1 MSTDRSNP
9 ADDASRPHQTP
20 VAVPRR
26 GSHVASSSDS
36 GSDSGSGQGGWPS
49 QAGESEWDEKPQ
61 WSGGEESGQA
71 EAVPWRA
78 EESSWPQAAE
88 APWQPDNGNAEQPS
102 WQQSEQ
108 AWPQQEEQAWP
119 QQEQPAWNA
128 SAQPNWGAGEQQQGQ
143 QNEGDW
149 QQQPNEQQPG
159 WTQQGPGSGQ
169 QHAVSAEHS
178 HQAPYAPPAEHAT
191 VRAASGPPGL
201 NDESLLTHRRQSSSR
216 GWRRAVST
224 ITLGAVKPGLSAA
237 EVTEAEQLRS
247 IRTPIRGCHRI
258 GVVSLKGGIG
268 KTTTAAGLGLA
279 LATTRGDGVVAVDAN
294 PDAGTLSDRLVGAPP
309 DAYSG
314 AEWVGA
320 HVRATDDTWIAPRSV
335 RDLLAA
341 VSADEIGSA
350 TDVMRY
356 VSIAGRLHVLASE
369 QDPETSEAFNANEYR
384 TTAEVISAFYSVMI
398 TDTGTGLLHS
408 AMAGML
414 SMADSLVIIAAPSV
428 DGASRA
434 AKTLD
439 WLDAHHYGHL
449 VARAVVAVSHTRPRA
464 QNVDMKVLDA
474 HFRARCRALVHV
486 PYDPHLVAGSVIRWN
501 EMAAATRSSFLEL
514 AATVADDFREGW
526 N

>member
-1 MSTDRSNP
+1 MSTDRPDSSP
-9 ADDASRPHQTP
+9 GTEAGDTGRPTP

-26 GSHVASSSDS
+26 SSRTSSSADTAR
-36 GSDSGSGQGGWPS
+36 GGWPEDGPKE
-49 QAGESEWDEKPQ
+49 QPWPDDEP
-61 WSGGEESGQA
+61 
-71 EAVPWRA
+71 
-78 EESSWPQAAE
+78 
-88 APWQPDNGNAEQPS
+88 APWQHEQADKTESGDWQQTADGWQVERGAVAGWPQPVEQAWAPESGEQQAWPAQDAGERPS
-102 WQQSEQ
+102 WQGQQPEQ
-108 AWPQQEEQAWP
+108 WQGGPDSG
-119 QQEQPAWNA
+119 EQPAWQGQPE
-128 SAQPNWGAGEQQQGQ
+128 QPNGWPQQQR
-143 QNEGDW
+143 ESW
-149 QQQPNEQQPG
+149 QQEQTGWPQQPAAH
-159 WTQQGPGSGQ
+159 TQSG
-169 QHAVSAEHS
+169 A
-178 HQAPYAPPAEHAT
+178 APV
-191 VRAASGPPGL
+191 VRPASGPPGL
-201 NDESLLTHRRQSSSR
+201 NDESLLTHRRQQSSR

-237 EVTEAEQLRS
+237 EVAEAEQLRA

-279 LATTRGDGVVAVDAN
+279 LATSRGDGVIAVDAN
-294 PDAGTLSDRLVGAPP
+294 PDAGTLADRLVGAPP

-341 VSADEIGSA
+341 VSADEIASA

-414 SMADSLVIIAAPSV
+414 SMANSLVIIAAPSV

-449 VARAVVAVSHTRPRA
+449 VRRAVVAVSHTRPRA
-464 QNVDMKVLDA
+464 QNVDMNVLDA
-474 HFRARCRALVHV
+474 HFSARCRALVHI
-486 PYDPHLVAGSVIRWN
+486 PYDPHLVAGSVIRWT
-501 EMAAATRSSFLEL
+501 EMAGPTRSSFLKL
-514 AATVADDFREGW
+514 AASVADDFREGW

>member
-1 MSTDRSNP
+1 MSTDSPDP
-9 ADDASRPHQTP
+9 ASADESGGSGRPTHTP

-26 GSHVASSSDS
+26 SHSDS
-36 GSDSGSGQGGWPS
+36 GPTGWPEPAPADQQWSDADAAPWQTPQQQSESDWQQSGGWS
-49 QAGESEWDEKPQ
+49 NTEQAGETSWPQ
-61 WSGGEESGQA
+61 QPEQ
-71 EAVPWRA
+71 
-78 EESSWPQAAE
+78 SWPQAQYE
-88 APWQPDNGNAEQPS
+88 PPAPQWGADE
-102 WQQSEQ
+102 
-108 AWPQQEEQAWP
+108 PQQ
-119 QQEQPAWNA
+119 QQQWGTGEQPAWQG
-128 SAQPNWGAGEQQQGQ
+128 SDQQEPTGWPQGQ
-143 QNEGDW
+143 PVH
-149 QQQPNEQQPG
+149 QPVS
-159 WTQQGPGSGQ
+159 GSTP
-169 QHAVSAEHS
+169 VVR
-178 HQAPYAPPAEHAT
+178 PAG
-191 VRAASGPPGL
+191 GPPGL
-201 NDESLLTHRRQSSSR
+201 NDESLLTHRRQQSSR
-216 GWRRAVST
+216 GWRRAVSA
-224 ITLGAVKPGLSAA
+224 ITLGAVKPGLSATEIA
-237 EVTEAEQLRS
+237 EAEQMRA

-279 LATTRGDGVVAVDAN
+279 LATTRGDGVIAVDAN

-369 QDPETSEAFNANEYR
+369 QDPETSEAFNAQEYR

-439 WLDAHHYGHL
+439 WLDAHHYGNL

-474 HFRARCRALVHV
+474 HFSARCRALVHI
-486 PYDPHLVAGSVIRWN
+486 PYDPHLVAGSVIRWT
-501 EMAAATRSSFLEL
+501 EMSPATRSAFLRL
-514 AATVADDFREGW
+514 AASVSEDFREGW

>member
-1 MSTDRSNP
+1 MSTDRNNP
-9 ADDASRPHQTP
+9 ASSTDDAGRPNQMP

-26 GSHVASSSDS
+26 SSHGATHPSPEQHSWDTE
-36 GSDSGSGQGGWPS
+36 QGWPS
-49 QAGESEWDEKPQ
+49 G
-61 WSGGEESGQA
+61 
-71 EAVPWRA
+71 
-78 EESSWPQAAE
+78 
-88 APWQPDNGNAEQPS
+88 
-102 WQQSEQ
+102 
-108 AWPQQEEQAWP
+108 
-119 QQEQPAWNA
+119 EQPAW
-128 SAQPNWGAGEQQQGQ
+128 SGQEEQPAWPGQ
-143 QNEGDW
+143 QDQQSWSGQGDRRAEDQQWPAEQPTWNSGQPASEWEQSSW
-149 QQQPNEQQPG
+149 QSGGETSWQTEQPAWQEQSSWQREQTSTPN
-159 WTQQGPGSGQ
+159 SGQ
-169 QHAVSAEHS
+169 QPAVG
-178 HQAPYAPPAEHAT
+178 QQPV
-191 VRAASGPPGL
+191 VRPASGPPGL
-201 NDESLLTHRRQSSSR
+201 NDESLLTHRRQTSSR
-216 GWRRAVST
+216 GWRRAVSAM
-224 ITLGAVKPGLSAA
+224 TLGAVKPGLSPA
-237 EVTEAEQLRS
+237 ELAEAEQMRS

-279 LATTRGDGVVAVDAN
+279 LATTRGDGVIAVDAN
-294 PDAGTLSDRLVGAPP
+294 PDAGTLADRLVGAPP

-369 QDPETSEAFNANEYR
+369 QDPETSEAFNAQEYR

-414 SMADSLVIIAAPSV
+414 SMANSLVIIAAPSV

-464 QNVDMKVLDA
+464 QNVDMRVLDA
-474 HFRARCRALVHV
+474 HFSARCRALVHI

-501 EMAAATRSSFLEL
+501 EMADPTRSAFLRL
-514 AATVADDFREGW
+514 AAVVAEDFREGW

>member
-9 ADDASRPHQTP
+9 ASSTDDAGRPSQTP

-26 GSHVASSSDS
+26 GSHGATQPGEQHGWDTEQGWSS
-36 GSDSGSGQGGWPS
+36 GEQPVE
-49 QAGESEWDEKPQ
+49 GEST
-61 WSGGEESGQA
+61 WSSGEQPAQGE
-71 EAVPWRA
+71 WRA
-78 EESSWPQAAE
+78 DEQQWPAE
-88 APWQPDNGNAEQPS
+88 QPTWSTGPQGDPGDAPWQSPPEQPS
-102 WQQSEQ
+102 WQSRGEATWQT
-108 AWPQQEEQAWP
+108 
-119 QQEQPAWNA
+119 EQPAWQEQGGWQYEQPN
-128 SAQPNWGAGEQQQGQ
+128 SGAQPAVRPAPGQ
-143 QNEGDW
+143 Q
-149 QQQPNEQQPG
+149 P
-159 WTQQGPGSGQ
+159 
-169 QHAVSAEHS
+169 V
-178 HQAPYAPPAEHAT
+178 
-191 VRAASGPPGL
+191 VRPASGPPGL
-201 NDESLLTHRRQSSSR
+201 NDESLLTHRRQASSR

-237 EVTEAEQLRS
+237 EVAEAEQMRA

-279 LATTRGDGVVAVDAN
+279 LATTRGDGVIAVDAN

-369 QDPETSEAFNANEYR
+369 QDPETSEAFNAQEYR

-414 SMADSLVIIAAPSV
+414 SMANSLVIIAAPSV

-464 QNVDMKVLDA
+464 QNVDMRVLDA
-474 HFRARCRALVHV
+474 HFSARCRALVHI

-501 EMAAATRSSFLEL
+501 EMAAPTRSAFLRL
-514 AATVADDFREGW
+514 AAAVSEDFREGW

>member
-1 MSTDRSNP
+1 MSTDSPDP
-9 ADDASRPHQTP
+9 APANDSGGSGRPTHAP
-20 VAVPRR
+20 VAVPHRLPGDSAQTGWPEP
-26 GSHVASSSDS
+26 GSTDQQWNDAEAAPWQPPQQSEADWQ
-36 GSDSGSGQGGWPS
+36 QGGWSGPA
-49 QAGESEWDEKPQ
+49 QQSEAAWPQ
-61 WSGGEESGQA
+61 QPA
-71 EAVPWRA
+71 
-78 EESSWPQAAE
+78 ESSWPQ
-88 APWQPDNGNAEQPS
+88 QPEQS
-102 WQQSEQ
+102 
-108 AWPQQEEQAWP
+108 WPQAQYEPPA
-119 QQEQPAWNA
+119 QQWGTGEQPAW
-128 SAQPNWGAGEQQQGQ
+128 QGGEQQGWDNGGQ
-143 QNEGDW
+143 QPEQSGW
-149 QQQPNEQQPG
+149 PQAHPVQQPSVAPNRP
-159 WTQQGPGSGQ
+159 SG
-169 QHAVSAEHS
+169 
-178 HQAPYAPPAEHAT
+178 AT
-191 VRAASGPPGL
+191 PVVRPASGPPGL
-201 NDESLLTHRRQSSSR
+201 NDESLLTHRRQQSSR
-216 GWRRAVST
+216 GWRRAVSAM
-224 ITLGAVKPGLSAA
+224 TLGAVKPGLSAA
-237 EVTEAEQLRS
+237 EIAEAEQMRA

-279 LATTRGDGVVAVDAN
+279 LATTRGDGVIAVDAN

-369 QDPETSEAFNANEYR
+369 QDPETSEAFNAQEYR

-414 SMADSLVIIAAPSV
+414 SMADSLVIITAPSV

-439 WLDAHHYGHL
+439 WLDAHHYGNL

-474 HFRARCRALVHV
+474 HFSARCRALVHI
-486 PYDPHLVAGSVIRWN
+486 PYDPHLVAGSVIRWT
-501 EMAAATRSSFLEL
+501 EMSPATRSAFLKL
-514 AATVADDFREGW
+514 AAAVSEDFREGW

>member
-1 MSTDRSNP
+1 MSTDRSNAAP
-9 ADDASRPHQTP
+9 PPDDAGRPSHTP

-26 GSHVASSSDS
+26 GSHAASSADS
-36 GSDSGSGQGGWPS
+36 EQHAWPS
-49 QAGESEWDEKPQ
+49 AGEAEWDEQPQ
-61 WSGGEESGQA
+61 WVQDQQPEQPEQPA
-71 EAVPWRA
+71 WPA
-78 EESSWPQAAE
+78 EESAWPQAATPAWPSDGGE
-88 APWQPDNGNAEQPS
+88 QAGWQQQDQSWPAQDQPS
-102 WQQSEQ
+102 W
-108 AWPQQEEQAWP
+108 PQ
-119 QQEQPAWNA
+119 QQEQPAWD
-128 SAQPNWGAGEQQQGQ
+128 GGEQPAWTG
-143 QNEGDW
+143 
-149 QQQPNEQQPG
+149 QPNEQQTGWPQQPEQAAAPG
-159 WTQQGPGSGQ
+159 PPPEAQPEYRQPASGQ
-169 QHAVSAEHS
+169 QPV
-178 HQAPYAPPAEHAT
+178 
-191 VRAASGPPGL
+191 VRANSGPPGL
-201 NDESLLTHRRQSSSR
+201 NDESLLTHRKQSSSR

-224 ITLGAVKPGLSAA
+224 ITLGAVKPGLSAS
-237 EVTEAEQLRS
+237 EVTEAQQLRA

-279 LATTRGDGVVAVDAN
+279 LATTRGDGVIAVDAN

-474 HFRARCRALVHV
+474 HFSARCRALVHI

-501 EMAAATRSSFLEL
+501 EMAVPTRSSFLKL
-514 AATVADDFREGW
+514 AASVSDDFREGW